1 MKGSIIKTLL
11 ILGSTIGIFWYIDHN
26 FTFNFVAL
34 FCVLCALM
42 IIMFFIKEYKIKDQY
57 IDGEKITDFIRVDGV
72 PCQNRGTLFWSYFII
87 VVFGI
92 LSIYT
97 FGNYVNPDKKIFYN
111 YDHHAIKVEGIK
123 VNEGFFVAGNDG
135 QSFLDN
141 STINGSIRVAH
152 LGEDGVT
159 LQLNGVTSPIYV
171 KEYDEDGDPQMDT
184 CINARCLFP
193 TDSRD
198 TSSYRATFV
207 GLDKDANNNNYC
219 VDITIDQKHE
229 DQNLLKLKRGKDSTI
244 YSFGRGD
251 DLVASSFTKFIKGG
265 YPLQSIALD
274 AYTQMDLGGV
284 NLIRPAIYRNLKQ
297 KDIKGKYHQQDY
309 LIELEKQNNIKSIS
323 VNGQYNSVNG
333 QYYSVD
339 DMLKQIEEVTI
350 PYDKAFYVGF
360 GEDATQSVK
369 FTKCNVDDS
378 GNFEVALKYE
388 LPRYQALSST
398 NRGRETSL
406 MVASSIINAQEN
418 SDDSGLIDNIAEN
431 LALFHLFENHG
442 NDMHIKPFFVSYVSD
457 ISNVE
462 MVFRLLTDGGAG
474 VQNGI
479 TAGTYLPGITSQ
491 DGNYEWLISIE
502 NFKETTPFTADKLV
516 WILFGVVI
524 LSAFSMLYS
533 STHGLYTTVECATH
547 LLLIAYLTVKFFLLW
562 RTTVFSP
569 VSSITFFEFNHF
581 RDPSW
586 LSIIVYCLGFFYVA
600 IFAAK
605 LYILKFSDE
614 SIFSLLP
621 GVFQKF
627 GESQPELWRK
637 WTMGGGIAL
646 FVISSAALALPSMGV
661 LTTILLWVGLAIG
674 FVGVVASLY
683 NLLPQATVSRFTT
696 VAGVISAGLIILGL
710 SWTKTYPMLLLCALA
725 ILCFVRYLVVIIPN
739 RQNLRWVVFAAIPV
753 IAVAYVIIEMLLARP
768 MFRVVGGALIY
779 FAVDWFIYK
788 IFSASYVAD
797 YVNAVEDNE
806 TSDKTAFSLSIWN
819 MLCMSGATLIADG
832 GYGIMFT
839 LFAIFATW
847 VKIIDVSNYEV
858 HSNRRFKWLP
868 TVLLLIILAAIIGV
882 IVGYKNIFL
891 GLYDAVAEGREYS
904 FVFMAVAI
912 FLAVVAAV
920 MVALNIRFRWWH
932 LAIPIAVIVGAGV
945 ATHMGVLDKFTG
957 GHTEYRIRVHMET
970 PGEVLSKVED
980 NSEQNRFLQASLND
994 WILHEYQSIGEE
1006 IVTFGEGGTGYFKLQ
1021 PQSKVG
1027 AMWFA
1032 QTTDICLSRYII
1044 AEHGLWLAMLFVLS
1058 FSVYLFI
1065 ALYSVAIYRWSRVIV
1080 IQVALLFAVQS
1091 LMIFLANTRSFIFF
1105 GQDFPLISITS
1116 RVSAL
1121 YFFIL
1126 VALGVISALFGKN
1139 QFNRMI
1145 DDNAMLY
1152 VSIRQRQ
1159 EMGSAFIVLLFL
1171 LAVGSLYW
1179 GGHNKDY
1186 SEGIIY
1192 SKAIEKHSPEEIL
1205 SKTDFKNY
1213 AYYNQ
1218 GVYNIEFLM
1227 AKVANDL
1234 DNYITPALKMYQRE
1248 LNHRVP
1254 LRRDMS
1260 SFVDSLYKCDT
1271 MQIAL
1276 EKCDPITIRLLKHYK
1291 ESGSKNNSLQNVICL
1306 RNVRS
1311 ISYDKVRGENSYK
1324 VIYHDTLE
1332 FATGINAINYH
1343 MPTKRRTQWTGS
1355 IIEADSSNV
1364 GDSVRIYNDSIVY
1377 IPDSLTKGEAVQ
1389 LVPASTSG
1397 RRVVIGADGIV
1408 ELNPQGL
1415 NVANVR
1421 RSDFVI
1427 NDQNRAL
1434 DSLPLQRSTYFAKNI
1449 LINGERAFLYPF
1461 GHKMF
1466 WSRDVVGEIMTTHK
1480 RLLKDNGEGLPNTD
1494 IALSI
1499 DSELTMALYKVYSDK
1514 LGHLDNMSVAADRAV
1529 IVTDGDGRVQAM
1541 VDYRSNKKYRLNP
1554 NDYSRIGE
1562 ISDSLYINFEKGRAT
1577 ETRYFGNFSRN
1588 NLRRGPGSTQ
1598 KPIVWTAVTTMYNT
1612 GWWTNLNMLAPRYVY
1627 LDDKH
1632 KTISGKHNTFKQYAG
1647 EPLET
1652 TFKSLAGDEK
1662 GVNGVIDIKNYIYK
1676 SSNYYNSIMAYIGA
1690 FTKESLVQ
1698 DDYIAA
1704 SKERDG
1710 NTMFFKVN
1718 NSSIPGYK
1726 QAKPQRQKG
1735 ESGKQYDDRLK
1746 KWFNS
1751 NTASFPEM
1759 RISKIGGNSTLSF
1772 NRFLSSDI
1780 ARGITT
1786 ASDTMALLPA
1796 GLSTN
1801 FGLKLYKDYDSLRPR
1816 SFFNLAVREGR
1827 TKPRQLNEYMVR
1839 SVAIG
1844 SNTIWNVSPY
1854 DMAEMYGRLITL
1866 NKNYSL
1872 SLYNLDQ
1879 SKTRPPYEQFTIDDS
1894 WGKDISNYL
1903 NVRNEL
1909 IKGMSLVYKSN
1920 GTAEDLGTA
1929 KKYKDDKDR
1938 TVAIIKIDDGK
1949 AEESSSSVPTFYVYG
1964 KTGTIN
1970 GYWNGIDKED
1980 HLLVTI
1986 IADRKLTQ
1994 CSAEEL
2000 QEVKYF
2006 IIYQVDYEYYDNGG
2020 WKTLDQSIINAV
2032 VTSKA
2037 FLDYMNTNK

>member
-1 MKGSIIKTLL
+1 MKKSIIKTLL
-11 ILGSTIGIFWYIDHN
+11 ILFGAILLFWYIDHN

-34 FCVLCALM
+34 FSVLFALM
-42 IIMFFIKEYKIKDQY
+42 IWMFSTKEYKITDQY
-57 IDGEKITDFIRVDGV
+57 IDGEKIKDFIRVDGV
-72 PCQNRGTLFWSYFII
+72 PRQNHGTLFWSYFII
-87 VVFGI
+87 VLFGI

-141 STINGSIRVAH
+141 STINGSIRVTH

-159 LQLNGVTSPIYV
+159 LQLRGVTSPIYV
-171 KEYDEDGDPQMDT
+171 KEYKENGNPLKDT
-184 CINARCLFP
+184 CINAQCLFR
-193 TDSRD
+193 TDSQD
-198 TSSYRATFV
+198 SIYRATFV
-207 GLDKDANNNNYC
+207 GLAKDANNNNYR
-219 VDITIDQKHE
+219 VDITIDQDYE
-229 DQNLLKLKRGKDSTI
+229 DQNLCKLKRGKDSTI

-284 NLIRPAIYRNLKQ
+284 NLIRPVIYRNLKQ
-297 KDIKGKYHQQDY
+297 KDIKDKYHPQDY

-323 VNGQYNSVNG
+323 VND

-339 DMLKQIEEVTI
+339 DMLKQVEEVTI

-360 GEDATQSVK
+360 GEDATESVK

-406 MVASSIINAQEN
+406 MVASSIINAQES

-462 MVFRLLTDGGAG
+462 MVFRLLTDGGTG

-479 TAGTYLPGITSQ
+479 TAGTHLPGITSQ

-502 NFKETTPFTADKLV
+502 NFKETTPFTADRLV

-569 VSSITFFEFNHF
+569 VSSITLFEFNHF

-586 LSIIVYCLGFFYVA
+586 LSTIVYCLVFFYVA
-600 IFAAK
+600 TFAAK
-605 LYILKFSDE
+605 RYILRFGDE
-614 SIFSLLP
+614 SIFSLVP
-621 GVFQKF
+621 GIFQKF

-637 WTMGGGIAL
+637 CVMGLGIAL
-646 FVISSAALALPSMGV
+646 FIISSAVLALPSMGV
-661 LTTILLWVGLAIG
+661 LKTILLWVGLTIG

-710 SWTKTYPMLLLCALA
+710 SWTMTYPMLLLCALA
-725 ILCFVRYLVVIIPN
+725 ILCFVRYIVVIIPN
-739 RQNLRWVVFAAIPV
+739 RQNLRWVVFGAIPL
-753 IAVAYVIIEMLLARP
+753 IAIAFVIIEMLLARP
-768 MFRVVGGALIY
+768 MFRVLGGALIY

-788 IFSASYVAD
+788 IFSESYVAD

-847 VKIIDVSNYEV
+847 AKIIDVSNYEV

-868 TVLLLIILAAIIGV
+868 TAMLLIILAAIIGV
-882 IVGYKNIFL
+882 IVYYKDIFL
-891 GLYDAVAEGREYS
+891 GLYNAVADGNEYS

-932 LAIPIAVIVGAGV
+932 LAIPIAVIVGAGA

-970 PGEVLSKVED
+970 PGEVLAKVED

-994 WILHEYQSIGEE
+994 WILHEYQSIGKE
-1006 IVTFGEGGTGYFKLQ
+1006 IATFGEGGTGYFKLQ

-1044 AEHGLWLAMLFVLS
+1044 AEHGLWLAILFVLS
-1058 FSVYLFI
+1058 FSVYLLI

-1145 DDNAMLY
+1145 DDNSMLY

-1159 EMGSAFIVLLFL
+1159 EIGGLFIVALFIIS
-1171 LAVGSLYW
+1171 AIVLYTT
-1179 GGHNKDY
+1179 GHNNDY
-1186 SEGIIY
+1186 SEGITY
-1192 SKAIEKHSPEEIL
+1192 SEAIEKQSPEEVL
-1205 SKTDFKNY
+1205 SKTDFKDY

-1234 DNYITPALKMYQRE
+1234 DTYITPALKMYQRE
-1248 LNHRVP
+1248 LKRRIP

-1271 MQIAL
+1271 MQMAL
-1276 EKCDPITIRLLKHYK
+1276 EKCDSITIRLLKHYK

-1311 ISYDKVRGENSYK
+1311 ISYDKVKGENKYN

-1343 MPTKRRTQWTGS
+1343 MPSKRRSQWTGS
-1355 IIEADSSNV
+1355 IIEADSSNA
-1364 GDSVRIYNDSIVY
+1364 GDTVCVYESGIVY
-1377 IPDSLTKGEAVQ
+1377 IPKSLTNGEAVQ
-1389 LVPASTSG
+1389 LVPASASG

-1421 RSDFVI
+1421 KNDFVI
-1427 NDQNRAL
+1427 NDQNSAL
-1434 DSLPLQRSTYFAKNI
+1434 DNLPLQRSTYFAKNI
-1449 LINGERAFLYPF
+1449 LINGDRAFLYPF

-1466 WSRDVVGEIMTTHK
+1466 WSRDVVGDIMTAHK
-1480 RLLKDNGEGLPNTD
+1480 RLIKEKGQGLPNTD

-1499 DSELTMALYKVYSDK
+1499 DSELTMALYKVYRDK
-1514 LGHLDNMSVAADRAV
+1514 LGNLDNKSDAADRAV
-1529 IVTDGDGRVQAM
+1529 IVADGDGRVQAM

-1554 NDYSRIGE
+1554 NDYSRIGK

-1612 GWWTNLNMLAPRYVY
+1612 GWWTNLNMLAPREISM
-1627 LDDKH
+1627 DKDT
-1632 KTISGKHNTFKQYAG
+1632 KTTSGKHYTFKSYAG

-1652 TFKSLAGDEK
+1652 TFRSLMLDEQ

-1690 FTKESLVQ
+1690 FTKESLGQ
-1698 DDYIAA
+1698 KDYMTA
-1704 SKERDG
+1704 SKERDR
-1710 NTMFFKVN
+1710 NTMFFKPN
-1718 NSSIPGYK
+1718 HSSIPGYK
-1726 QAKPQRQKG
+1726 QDKPQRQKG
-1735 ESGKQYDDRLK
+1735 ESDEHYQDTLETWY
-1746 KWFNS
+1746 NS

-1759 RISKIGGNSTLSF
+1759 RISKVGGNSTLSF

-1786 ASDTMALLPA
+1786 ASDTTALLPA

-1827 TKPRQLNEYMVR
+1827 TTPRQLNEYMVR

-1872 SLYNLDQ
+1872 SLYNLDE
-1879 SKTRPPYEQFTIDDS
+1879 SKKRPPYEQFTIDDS
-1894 WGKDISNYL
+1894 WSDGISDYL
-1903 NVRNEL
+1903 DVRNEL
-1909 IKGMSLVYKSN
+1909 IKGMSLVYKSGT
-1920 GTAEDLGTA
+1920 GTAGDLGTT
-1929 KKYKDDKDR
+1929 KRYNKVDKNKTNK

-1986 IADRKLTQ
+1986 ITDRKLTQ

-2006 IIYQVDYEYYDNGG
+2006 IIYQVDYEHSGNGG
-2020 WKTLDQSIINAV
+2020 WKALDQSIINTV